1 MEISSQPGACVEY
14 DIHGGRLVV
23 VTNAGR
29 HEIHVRPQ
37 VHKLARFMAERNAAS
52 AGTPVLC
59 SNDELMNAVWGDE
72 PMHTH
77 TELARL
83 VWELRRELEPL
94 GATEVV
100 VNERRRGYRLVTCA
114 QAASSTADR
123 DAAVLPITDRVADG
137 PSPNRRVRWGIAALM
152 ALAVALAGVAVAL
165 TRDSGGG
172 ATAGVSTNADIGI
185 FVDRIENV
193 LEQSAAGRREIRAAL
208 NGGFSCSLSP
218 DEAARRISSVA
229 DNRQSILEQLGSL
242 QAPTLETGKMVTLLQ
257 RALQQS
263 IEADRHY
270 RDGFLEV
277 QEGTRCPLT
286 SNPSF
291 DLAAK
296 SDKLATV
303 AKRRFVAAFD
313 SLAREHG
320 RPTWSAGGF

>member
-1 MEISSQPGACVEY
+1 MEISSSPGACVEY
-14 DIHGGRLVV
+14 DVHGGRLIV
-23 VTNAGR
+23 VTSAGR

-37 VHKLARFMAERNAAS
+37 VHRLVRFMVERNAAS
-52 AGTPVLC
+52 AGTPALC

-100 VNERRRGYRLVTCA
+100 VNERRRGYRLVTCPE
-114 QAASSTADR
+114 AAPTTFE
-123 DAAVLPITDRVADG
+123 TDADG
-137 PSPNRRVRWGIAALM
+137 PPISDRPSPNRRAGWMIAALV

-172 ATAGVSTNADIGI
+172 LTTEVSTTDLDVGT

-208 NGGFSCSLSP
+208 NGGFNCSISP

-229 DNRQSILEQLGSL
+229 DNRQSILEQLGSI
-242 QAPTLETGKMVTLLQ
+242 QALTPETGEIVTLLQ

-270 RDGFLEV
+270 RDGFLEI
-277 QEGTRCPLT
+277 QSGTRCPLP

-296 SDKLATV
+296 ADTAATV
-303 AKRRFVAAFD
+303 AKRRFVSAFD
-313 SLAREHG
+313 VLAREHG